1 MKSVIALSLAEALS
15 LFRRLGVNVEMMTRD
30 DFRISYFALAKRYHP
45 DRNPHNAE
53 LMANINAARAVIL
66 KSYQSLA
73 S

>member
-1 MKSVIALSLAEALS
+1 MSLAEALA
-15 LFRRLGVNVEMMTRD
+15 LFRRLGVNVEIMTRD
-30 DFRISYFALAKRYHP
+30 DFRISYFALAKRCHP
-45 DRNPHNAE
+45 DHNPRNAE